1 MELLVTLLH
10 SITLWQKQLE
20 EIKLFKQHTY
30 YCIIFFSHSAL
41 DHLDTLK
48 EKKSEYLRAY
58 YVFLPYCNYGFNIGC
73 MLLNLKNNQFY
84 KCINDVLNNL
94 FSNIWLKIEVNL
106 GKMWVSV
113 VYMYINFFQI
123 ALYFFYLIVEITVNL

>member
-1 MELLVTLLH
+1 
-10 SITLWQKQLE
+10 
-20 EIKLFKQHTY
+20 
-30 YCIIFFSHSAL
+30 L

-58 YVFLPYCNYGFNIGC
+58 YVFLPYCNYGFKIGC

-106 GKMWVSV
+106 GKM
-113 VYMYINFFQI
+113 
-123 ALYFFYLIVEITVNL
+123 